1 MGTNAERFL
10 DLFKGFKEAHGQ
22 TEVLNYQ
29 RNGKQKAK
37 SFIVREPL
45 TIALVEQHLEG
56 KQGVGSIPIDETNGC
71 TFGALDIDDYNLDL
85 VALCKKS
92 ARFKLPLTVCRSKS
106 GGAHLFIFLS
116 EKVPAVDLRDK
127 LAEFASALGFG
138 TCEIFPKQEE
148 VIVERGDVGNFINL
162 PYFQEEYTTRFA
174 YDDNGK
180 ELSLEEF
187 LVQAENAKISL
198 KDLRAFELGT
208 NSEVLPNGPPCLQQ
222 LTEHGIPEGGR
233 NNTLLNIGVFYKMS
247 SPNNWRDL
255 LEKHNQNH
263 CSPSL
268 PAKEI
273 VTIQEQLEKKEYF
286 YTCKQEPIQSHC
298 NKSLCRTRQFG
309 VGGKQDCPTIGGLT
323 VVESEPAVWF
333 VDVDGSRL
341 ELSTKQLQMQM
352 DFQRAC
358 MEQMYQ
364 MPAKMKETDW
374 REMINALL
382 QTATRINVPEELTT
396 KGQFN
401 ELLEMFCTSRI
412 KAQSEEELLTG
423 KPWTSDRYTYFKLG
437 ALQEFLRRKGFTN
450 YSRGQITER
459 LKELN
464 NGQVAFK
471 RYRLKDNKDAWREV
485 RVWFVPEMEE
495 LDVDLEA
502 PSFQEKT
509 DMDVP
514 F

>member
-1 MGTNAERFL
+1 
-10 DLFKGFKEAHGQ
+10 
-22 TEVLNYQ
+22 
-29 RNGKQKAK
+29 
-37 SFIVREPL
+37 
-45 TIALVEQHLEG
+45 
-56 KQGVGSIPIDETNGC
+56 
-71 TFGALDIDDYNLDL
+71 
-85 VALCKKS
+85 
-92 ARFKLPLTVCRSKS
+92 
-106 GGAHLFIFLS
+106 
-116 EKVPAVDLRDK
+116 
-127 LAEFASALGFG
+127 
-138 TCEIFPKQEE
+138 
-148 VIVERGDVGNFINL
+148 
-162 PYFQEEYTTRFA
+162 
-174 YDDNGK
+174 
-180 ELSLEEF
+180 
-187 LVQAENAKISL
+187 
-198 KDLRAFELGT
+198 
-208 NSEVLPNGPPCLQQ
+208 
-222 LTEHGIPEGGR
+222 
-233 NNTLLNIGVFYKMS
+233 
-247 SPNNWRDL
+247 
-255 LEKHNQNH
+255 
-263 CSPSL
+263 
-268 PAKEI
+268 
-273 VTIQEQLEKKEYF
+273 
-286 YTCKQEPIQSHC
+286 
-298 NKSLCRTRQFG
+298 
-309 VGGKQDCPTIGGLT
+309 
-323 VVESEPAVWF
+323 
-333 VDVDGSRL
+333 
-341 ELSTKQLQMQM
+341 
-352 DFQRAC
+352 